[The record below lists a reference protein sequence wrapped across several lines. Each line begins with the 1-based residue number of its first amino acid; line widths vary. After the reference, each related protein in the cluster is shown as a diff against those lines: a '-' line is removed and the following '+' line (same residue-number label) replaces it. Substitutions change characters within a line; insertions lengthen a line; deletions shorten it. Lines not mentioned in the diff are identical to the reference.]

1 MSLGKAMHQKPGQPG
16 RAEAGGG
23 EAAPETGRDEAE
35 PARHAQTGCG
45 AGDLLEQA
53 LAREN
58 LVRAW
63 KRVKTN
69 KGSAGV
75 DGRTVQGTGEYL
87 KSAWPAIREALLD
100 GSYRPEPVRR
110 VGIPKP
116 GGGVRELGIPTVLD
130 RLIQQALL
138 QVLQPLIDPTFSEHS
153 HGFRPGRS
161 AHGAVLEAQQHVQAG
176 CRVVVDVDLEK
187 FFDRVNHDILMD
199 RLAKRIAD
207 KRVLRLIRR
216 YLQAGILMHGVS
228 IERHEGT
235 PQGGPLSPLLA
246 NVLLDEVDRELERRG
261 HRFVRYADD
270 CNVYVRS
277 RQAGERVLRALRG
290 CYARLRLRVNESKTA
305 VAPVWGRKFLGYC
318 FWAAPKGDVRRGVA
332 REALQRLRA
341 RLRRLTRRVRGRSLE
356 QIAQD
361 LRSYVPGWKAYFS
374 LAQSTKVR
382 RELDE
387 WLRHRLRAV
396 QLKQW
401 KRGTTMY
408 RELRARGASED
419 SAARIAGNARRW
431 WRNSAME
438 LNRILPIAYFDRLGV
453 PRFS

>member
-1 MSLGKAMHQKPGQPG
+1 VS
-16 RAEAGGG
+16 
-23 EAAPETGRDEAE
+23 DEA
-35 PARHAQTGCG
+35 PLARHAQTDWG
-45 AGDLLEQA
+45 ADDLLGQA

-58 LVRAW
+58 MARAW
-63 KRVKTN
+63 KRVKAN

-75 DGRTVQGTGEYL
+75 DGRTVLQTGEYL
-87 KSAWPAIREALLD
+87 KQAWPDIRARLLD

-110 VGIPKP
+110 VGIPKS
-116 GGGVRELGIPTVLD
+116 GGGTRELGIPTAVD

-161 AHGAVLEAQQHVQAG
+161 AHGAVLEAQQYVQAG
-176 CRVVVDVDLEK
+176 YRVVVDLDLEK

-216 YLQAGILMHGVS
+216 YLQAGILAHS
-228 IERHEGT
+228 ERLEGT

-277 RQAGERVLRALRG
+277 PKAGERVLQALRG
-290 CYARLRLRVNESKTA
+290 CYAKLALRVNESKTA
-305 VAPVWGRKFLGYC
+305 VVSVWGRKFLGYC
-318 FWAAPKGDVRRGVA
+318 FRAAPQGAVKRAVA
-332 REALQRLRA
+332 AKALQTLRERIRA
-341 RLRRLTRRVRGRSLE
+341 LTRRTRGRSLE
-356 QIAQD
+356 QIAED
-361 LRSYVPGWKAYFS
+361 LRGYVPGWKAYFR
-374 LAQSTKVR
+374 LAQTPTVM

-401 KRGTTMY
+401 RRGTTMF
-408 RELRARGASED
+408 RELRKLGAQAD
-419 SAARIAGNARRW
+419 LAARIAGNARRW
-431 WRNSAME
+431 WRNSRMA
-438 LNRILPIAYFDRLGV
+438 LNRVMPVAYFDRLGV